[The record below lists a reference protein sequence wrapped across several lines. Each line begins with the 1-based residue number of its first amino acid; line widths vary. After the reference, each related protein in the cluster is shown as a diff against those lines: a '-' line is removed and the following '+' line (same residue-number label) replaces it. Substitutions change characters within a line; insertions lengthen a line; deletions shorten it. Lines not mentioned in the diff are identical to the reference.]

1 MLDAGRSGSGRLARG
16 RDLGCGLALE
26 YTRSHMHLRCALLGF
41 LIACS
46 LQARVDEN
54 LVYGMRG
61 GLAML
66 MDAHYPERANGYGI
80 IFIPGSGW
88 HAPLSYDASPLK
100 ASGFAKR
107 YVPPLTKAGFT
118 VFVINHRAAPRYRHP
133 AALED
138 AQRAVRY
145 VRHHAERFGI
155 QPERIGGVGGSS
167 GGHLISMLGVLDGGG
182 IAGSADPVD
191 RANAKLQ
198 AVLARAAPTDLTRFE
213 GRFASGSVASLLGL
227 RLGARDGPSTP
238 ERRKYWA
245 ASPAAHVSP
254 DDPPF
259 LLIHGTAD
267 DRVPYARSE
276 EFAARLRQDGV
287 EAELLT
293 IPGGGHGSTF
303 PGAENPPDYLGAMVG
318 FFKKRLSR
326 GAAAD
331 RSPPPAPRAD
341 ADVERDVVFGMV
353 SGGALLMDVLV
364 PESPNG
370 YGIVHITGSGWHSP
384 LAANAPQQKASR
396 QVEIFG
402 RPLAEAGYT
411 VFAVN
416 HRTAPLHKYPTQL
429 EDVERAVRFVRHHAK
444 RWGIDAARLG
454 GVGGSSGGHLTLMLG
469 LRETAPD
476 PEDPDPVNRT
486 SARLQTIVPWAPPVD
501 LVELNGQYGDGT
513 LASLFGM
520 RLMARDPKSS
530 PQYRA
535 LRDASPVH
543 YVSESDPPTL
553 IIHGDADF
561 LPIGRSESLVNA
573 LRGAGVAAELLTIP
587 SGGHGATFPGKAA
600 DAPDY
605 IQATI
610 DWFDRH
616 LRQ

>member
-1 MLDAGRSGSGRLARG
+1 
-16 RDLGCGLALE
+16 
-26 YTRSHMHLRCALLGF
+26 MHFRCALLGF

-46 LQARVDEN
+46 LQARVEEN

-66 MDAHYPERANGYGI
+66 MDAHYPERSNGYGI

-118 VFVINHRAAPRYRHP
+118 VFVINHRAAPRYRYP

-138 AQRAVRY
+138 SQRAVRY
-145 VRHHAERFGI
+145 VRYHAQRFGI
-155 QPERIGGVGGSS
+155 DPERIGGVGGSS

-182 IAGSADPVD
+182 VPGSADPVD
-191 RANAKLQ
+191 RASAKLQ

-213 GRFASGSVASLLGL
+213 GRFASASVASLLGL
-227 RLGARDGPSTP
+227 RLGTRDDPSTP

-259 LLIHGTAD
+259 LLMHGTAD
-267 DRVPYARSE
+267 DRVSYARSE

-293 IPGGGHGSTF
+293 IPGGGHGATF
-303 PGAENPPDYLGAMVG
+303 PGAENPPDYLGAMVR
-318 FFKKRLSR
+318 FFEKRLSR
-326 GAAAD
+326 GGAAD
-331 RSPPPAPRAD
+331 RPPPPAPRPD
-341 ADVERDVVFGMV
+341 AGMERDVVFGMV

-402 RPLAEAGYT
+402 RPLADAGYT

-416 HRTAPLHKYPTQL
+416 HRTAPLNKYPAQL
-429 EDVERAVRFVRHHAK
+429 EDVERAVRFVRHHAS

-476 PEDPDPVNRT
+476 PEDPDPVNRV
-486 SARLQTIVPWAPPVD
+486 SARLQTIVPWAPPAD
-501 LVELNGQYGDGT
+501 LIELNGQYGNGT

-520 RLMARDPKSS
+520 RLLARDPKSS

-543 YVSESDPPTL
+543 YVSEDDPPTL
-553 IIHGDADF
+553 IIHGDADA
-561 LPIGRSESLVNA
+561 LPIERSESLVNA
-573 LRGAGVAAELLTIP
+573 LRGAGVAAELLAIP

-605 IQATI
+605 VQATI